1 MTYPIAPIKPAAGT
15 THQIKAA
22 KALEPASKEMW
33 DVMKK
38 SLVLRGRKCPLALL
52 IPLDRIAFIEAR
64 ELLMSPFGFTP
75 DDEPAD
81 KPEDSNSQDLN
92 AMMRQ
97 MQEQI
102 QKQFEQ
108 LGLNPAGTNLA
119 GFVNPFA
126 SFTSAPQESLPPT
139 VVRDTAKKFVQ
150 VQGSQPIGTRDVTVV
165 DNAFE
170 IADLWLNEATVF
182 PATTGNTSQRAVS
195 RLDWVDETL
204 KGWQST
210 MEPLATGLATA
221 ISGLLDDAMAQQS
234 QDSTESE
241 AIAAPMGAIAG
252 LLRTFIGSLIAT
264 QLGQAIGSIS
274 ATATGAH
281 DVALPLLDPARPLLI
296 PENIEKWSADL
307 EIPKSEIYLFHA
319 LREASIARLFAHN
332 PWLVSYIRSA
342 IVDYGGG
349 IHIDMEAIQRQAEEA
364 MQNFDPS
371 QLNPESGENSF
382 SIALNNGI
390 FTPEET
396 PSQRAA
402 LSKLETALALVDGW
416 ADEVTTL
423 AAGDRL
429 PSLTQLREMYR
440 RQRATSA
447 PSQQLF
453 KTLLGLEVRP
463 KLAREASAF
472 WQKVRES
479 NGLAARDNIWS
490 SILPTEQELLDPEKF
505 LASSEIPDDL
515 SGLL

>member
-1 MTYPIAPIKPAAGT
+1 
-15 THQIKAA
+15 
-22 KALEPASKEMW
+22 
-33 DVMKK
+33 
-38 SLVLRGRKCPLALL
+38 
-52 IPLDRIAFIEAR
+52 
-64 ELLMSPFGFTP
+64 MSPFGFTP
-75 DDEPAD
+75 DDGDEENG
-81 KPEDSNSQDLN
+81 KPEDLN

-108 LGLNPAGTNLA
+108 LGINPA

-126 SFTSAPQESLPPT
+126 AFAQGSQDALPQA

-150 VQGSQPIGTRDVTVV
+150 AQGSQPIGTKDVTVV

-182 PATTGNTSQRAVS
+182 PATSRTTSQRSVS
-195 RLDWVDETL
+195 RLDWVDVTL
-204 KGWQST
+204 AGWQAT
-210 MEPLATGLATA
+210 MEPLATGLSSA
-221 ISGLLDDAMAQQS
+221 ISSLLDDAMAQQS
-234 QDSTESE
+234 QDVDSGE
-241 AIAAPMGAIAG
+241 AMAAPMGAIAG

-264 QLGQAIGSIS
+264 QLGQAIGGIS

-281 DVALPLLDPARPLLI
+281 DVGLPLLDPARPLLI
-296 PENIEKWSADL
+296 PENIEKWSEDL

-319 LREASIARLFAHN
+319 LREAAVARLFESN

-342 IVDYGGG
+342 IVDYGRG

-371 QLNPESGENSF
+371 QGSPESNENSF
-382 SIALNNGI
+382 TIALNNGI

-396 PSQRAA
+396 PAQRAA

-423 AAGDRL
+423 AAGERL
-429 PSLTQLREMYR
+429 PALTQLREMNR

-453 KTLLGLEVRP
+453 KTLLGLEVTP

-479 NGLAARDNIWS
+479 KDVAARDQIWS
-490 SILPTEQELLDPEKF
+490 GILPSAEELLEAEKF
-505 LASSEIPDDL
+505 LTSSEIPDDL

>member
-1 MTYPIAPIKPAAGT
+1 MT
-15 THQIKAA
+15 
-22 KALEPASKEMW
+22 
-33 DVMKK
+33 
-38 SLVLRGRKCPLALL
+38 
-52 IPLDRIAFIEAR
+52 
-64 ELLMSPFGFTP
+64 PFGFTP
-75 DDEPAD
+75 DDGDEENG
-81 KPEDSNSQDLN
+81 KPEDLN

-108 LGLNPAGTNLA
+108 LGINPA

-126 SFTSAPQESLPPT
+126 AFAQGGQEALPPT

-150 VQGSQPIGTRDVTVV
+150 AQGSQPIGTKDVTVV

-182 PATTGNTSQRAVS
+182 PATTGNTSHRSVS

-204 KGWQST
+204 KGWQAT
-210 MEPLATGLATA
+210 MEPLATGLTAA
-221 ISGLLDDAMAQQS
+221 ISTLLDEAMAQQAH
-234 QDSTESE
+234 DPENGE
-241 AIAAPMGAIAG
+241 AMTGPMGTIAG

-281 DVALPLLDPARPLLI
+281 DVGLPLLDPARPLLI

-307 EIPKSEIYLFHA
+307 EIPKTEVYLFHA
-319 LREASIARLFAHN
+319 LREAAIARLFEHN
-332 PWLVSYIRSA
+332 PWIVSYIRSA
-342 IVDYGGG
+342 IVDYGRG
-349 IHIDMEAIQRQAEEA
+349 IHIDMEAIQRQAEDA

-382 SIALNNGI
+382 TIALNNGI

-396 PSQRAA
+396 PAQRAA

-416 ADEVTTL
+416 ADEVTAL

-429 PSLTQLREMYR
+429 PALTQLREMYR
-440 RQRATSA
+440 RQRATNA

-453 KTLLGLEVRP
+453 KTLLGLEVTP

-479 NGLAARDNIWS
+479 KDIAARDQIWS
-490 SILPTEQELLDPEKF
+490 GILPSAEELLEPEKF
-505 LASSEIPDDL
+505 LTSTEVPDDL

>member
-1 MTYPIAPIKPAAGT
+1 
-15 THQIKAA
+15 
-22 KALEPASKEMW
+22 
-33 DVMKK
+33 
-38 SLVLRGRKCPLALL
+38 
-52 IPLDRIAFIEAR
+52 
-64 ELLMSPFGFTP
+64 MSPFGFTP
-75 DDEPAD
+75 DDGEENG
-81 KPEDSNSQDLN
+81 KPEDSNELN

-108 LGLNPAGTNLA
+108 LGINPA

-126 SFTSAPQESLPPT
+126 AFAQGSQEVLPPA

-150 VQGSQPIGTRDVTVV
+150 AQGSQPIGTKDVTVV
-165 DNAFE
+165 DSAFE

-182 PATTGNTSQRAVS
+182 PATSGNTSQRAVS

-204 KGWQST
+204 KGWQAT
-210 MEPLATGLATA
+210 MEPLATGLSSA
-221 ISGLLDDAMAQQS
+221 ISSLLDEAMTAQS
-234 QDSTESE
+234 QDSENAE
-241 AIAAPMGAIAG
+241 AVAGPMGAIAG

-264 QLGQAIGSIS
+264 QLGQAIGGIS

-281 DVALPLLDPARPLLI
+281 DVGLPLLDPARPLLI
-296 PENIEKWSADL
+296 PENIEKWSQDL
-307 EIPKSEIYLFHA
+307 EIPKTEIYLFHA
-319 LREASIARLFAHN
+319 LREASIARLFEHN

-342 IVDYGGG
+342 IVEYGRG

-371 QLNPESGENSF
+371 QMNPESGENSF
-382 SIALNNGI
+382 TIALNNGI

-396 PSQRAA
+396 PTQRAA

-429 PSLTQLREMYR
+429 PSLVQLREMYR
-440 RQRATSA
+440 RQRATNA

-453 KTLLGLEVRP
+453 KSLLGLEVTP

-472 WQKVRES
+472 WQKIRETKDVS
-479 NGLAARDNIWS
+479 ARDQIWS
-490 SILPTEQELLDPEKF
+490 GILPSAEELLEPEKF
-505 LASSEIPDDL
+505 LTSTEIPDDL

>member
-1 MTYPIAPIKPAAGT
+1 
-15 THQIKAA
+15 
-22 KALEPASKEMW
+22 
-33 DVMKK
+33 
-38 SLVLRGRKCPLALL
+38 
-52 IPLDRIAFIEAR
+52 
-64 ELLMSPFGFTP
+64 MSPFGFTP
-75 DDEPAD
+75 DDGEENG
-81 KPEDSNSQDLN
+81 KPDDSNELN

-108 LGLNPAGTNLA
+108 LGINPA
-119 GFVNPFA
+119 GFVNPF
-126 SFTSAPQESLPPT
+126 SAFAQGTQEVLPQA

-150 VQGSQPIGTRDVTVV
+150 AQGSQPIGTKDVTVV
-165 DNAFE
+165 DSAFE

-182 PATTGNTSQRAVS
+182 PATSGNTFARAVS

-204 KGWQST
+204 KGWQAT
-210 MEPLATGLATA
+210 MEPLATGLSSA
-221 ISGLLDDAMAQQS
+221 ISSLLDDAMAAQS
-234 QDSTESE
+234 QDSENTE
-241 AIAAPMGAIAG
+241 AVAGQMGAIAG

-264 QLGQAIGSIS
+264 QLGQAIGGIS

-281 DVALPLLDPARPLLI
+281 DVGLPLLDPARPLLI
-296 PENIEKWSADL
+296 PENIEKWSQDL
-307 EIPKSEIYLFHA
+307 EIPKTEIYLFHA
-319 LREASIARLFAHN
+319 LREASIARLFEHN

-342 IVDYGGG
+342 IVEYGRG

-371 QLNPESGENSF
+371 QINPESGENSF
-382 SIALNNGI
+382 TIALNNGI

-396 PSQRAA
+396 PTQRAA

-429 PSLTQLREMYR
+429 PSLVQLREMYR
-440 RQRATSA
+440 RQRATNA

-453 KTLLGLEVRP
+453 KSLLGLEVTP

-472 WQKVRES
+472 WQKIRETKDVT
-479 NGLAARDNIWS
+479 ARDQIWS
-490 SILPTEQELLDPEKF
+490 GILPSAEELLEPEKF
-505 LASSEIPDDL
+505 LTSTEIPDDL

>member
-1 MTYPIAPIKPAAGT
+1 
-15 THQIKAA
+15 
-22 KALEPASKEMW
+22 
-33 DVMKK
+33 
-38 SLVLRGRKCPLALL
+38 
-52 IPLDRIAFIEAR
+52 
-64 ELLMSPFGFTP
+64 MSPFGFTP
-75 DDEPAD
+75 DDG
-81 KPEDSNSQDLN
+81 EDENGKSEDLN

-108 LGLNPAGTNLA
+108 LGINPAGFA
-119 GFVNPFA
+119 NPFA
-126 SFTSAPQESLPPT
+126 AFTQGTQEVLPPA

-150 VQGSQPIGTRDVTVV
+150 AQGSQPVGTKDVSVV

-170 IADLWLNEATVF
+170 LADLWLNEATAF
-182 PATTGNTSQRAVS
+182 PAITGNTAQRAVS

-204 KGWQST
+204 KGWQAT
-210 MEPLATGLATA
+210 MEPLATGLSAA
-221 ISGLLDDAMAQQS
+221 ISTLLD
-234 QDSTESE
+234 E
-241 AIAAPMGAIAG
+241 AIAQQGHDAAADNGETMAGPMGAIAG

-264 QLGQAIGSIS
+264 QLGQAIGGIS

-281 DVALPLLDPARPLLI
+281 DVGLPLLDPARPLLI
-296 PENIEKWSADL
+296 PENIEKLSEGL
-307 EIPKSEIYLFHA
+307 EIPKTEIYLFHA
-319 LREASIARLFAHN
+319 LREAAIARLFEHN

-342 IVDYGGG
+342 IVDYGRG

-371 QLNPESGENSF
+371 QMNPESGENSF
-382 SIALNNGI
+382 TIALNNGI
-390 FTPEET
+390 FTPDET
-396 PSQRAA
+396 PAQRAA

-416 ADEVTTL
+416 ADEVTAL

-429 PSLTQLREMYR
+429 PALTQLREMYR

-453 KTLLGLEVRP
+453 KSLLGLEVTP

-479 NGLAARDNIWS
+479 KDVAARDQIWS
-490 SILPTEQELLDPEKF
+490 GILPSAEELLDPEKF
-505 LASSEIPDDL
+505 LTSTEIPDDL

>member
-1 MTYPIAPIKPAAGT
+1 MT
-15 THQIKAA
+15 
-22 KALEPASKEMW
+22 
-33 DVMKK
+33 
-38 SLVLRGRKCPLALL
+38 
-52 IPLDRIAFIEAR
+52 
-64 ELLMSPFGFTP
+64 PFGFTP
-75 DDEPAD
+75 DNGDEENG
-81 KPEDSNSQDLN
+81 KPEDLN

-108 LGLNPAGTNLA
+108 LGINPA

-126 SFTSAPQESLPPT
+126 AFAQGGQEALPPT

-150 VQGSQPIGTRDVTVV
+150 AQGSQPIGTKDVTVV
-165 DNAFE
+165 NSAFE

-182 PATTGNTSQRAVS
+182 PATTGNTSHRSVS

-204 KGWQST
+204 KGWQAT
-210 MEPLATGLATA
+210 MEPLATGLTAA
-221 ISGLLDDAMAQQS
+221 ISTLLDEAMAQQAH
-234 QDSTESE
+234 DPENGE
-241 AIAAPMGAIAG
+241 AMAGPMGTIAG
-252 LLRTFIGSLIAT
+252 LLRSFIGSLIAT

-281 DVALPLLDPARPLLI
+281 DVGLPLLDPARPLLI

-307 EIPKSEIYLFHA
+307 EISKTEVYLFHA
-319 LREASIARLFAHN
+319 LREAAIARLFEHN
-332 PWLVSYIRSA
+332 PWIVSYIRSA
-342 IVDYGGG
+342 IVDYGRG
-349 IHIDMEAIQRQAEEA
+349 IHIDMDAIQRQAEDA

-371 QLNPESGENSF
+371 QLNPETGENSF
-382 SIALNNGI
+382 TIALNNGI

-396 PSQRAA
+396 PAQRAA

-429 PSLTQLREMYR
+429 PALTQLREMYR
-440 RQRATSA
+440 RQRATNA

-453 KTLLGLEVRP
+453 KSLLGLEVTP

-479 NGLAARDNIWS
+479 KDIAARDQIWGG
-490 SILPTEQELLDPEKF
+490 ILPSAEELLDPEKF
-505 LASSEIPDDL
+505 LTSTQVPDDL